1 MDLFVAIHKL
11 DAEGRYVPFI
21 FYSMCEDGPVALG
34 WLRASHRAL
43 DKARSRPERP
53 MHPHDC
59 EERLAAGDIVPVDIE
74 IWPSST
80 HFKAGETLRLVIMG
94 RDTVRPSVPNAPFA
108 LHEHTRNRGVHV
120 IHAGGRYDSYL
131 QIPVLQRSST

>member
-1 MDLFVAIHKL
+1 VHVH
-11 DAEGRYVPFI
+11 EQ
-21 FYSMCEDGPVALG
+21 
-34 WLRASHRAL
+34 
-43 DKARSRPERP
+43 
-53 MHPHDC
+53 
-59 EERLAAGDIVPVDIE
+59 EERLAPGEIVPVDIE

-80 HFKAGETLRLVIMG
+80 RFNAGETLRLVVMG

-131 QIPVLQRSST
+131 QIPVVHRSTP